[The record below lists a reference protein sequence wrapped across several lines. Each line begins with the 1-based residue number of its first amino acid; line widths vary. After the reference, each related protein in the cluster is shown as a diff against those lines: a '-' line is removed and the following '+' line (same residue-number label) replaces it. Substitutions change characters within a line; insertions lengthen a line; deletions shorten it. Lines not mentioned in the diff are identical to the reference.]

1 MYALY
6 SNKNI
11 QRDMKIFLKLP
22 QDINQ
27 SIKGHYLKLYI
38 LFNKDMRV
46 SVCVLGKDKLLK
58 T

>member
-1 MYALY
+1 MNN

-27 SIKGHYLKLYI
+27 SIKGPYLKLYI
-38 LFNKDMRV
+38 LFNKDMCV

>member
-11 QRDMKIFLKLP
+11 QMDMKIFLKLP

-27 SIKGHYLKLYI
+27 SIKGHYLKLFI

-46 SVCVLGKDKLLK
+46 SVLGKDKLLK